1 MLLFQIKS
9 QPGVA
14 YKSVSYIK
22 KAFNAV
28 LNSSKHEEIIFSFGS
43 IFVFIPYCQ
52 KKLPKVGGFGKN
64 TKRGVGHTRGLFIE
78 EGVKTCTLWI
88 PLWCGEIGINLS
100 LNFLITID
108 PLFCKWCIFFSNSY
122 LPYILGL
129 CGKP

>member
-14 YKSVSYIK
+14 YKTVSYIK

-28 LNSSKHEEIIFSFGS
+28 LNSSKHGEIIFSFGYN
-43 IFVFIPYCQ
+43 FVFIPYCQ
-52 KKLPKVGGFGKN
+52 KKLPKVGGFEKN
-64 TKRGVGHTRGLFIE
+64 IKRGVGHTKGLFIE

-100 LNFLITID
+100 LNFLIKID
-108 PLFCKWCIFFSNSY
+108 PLFCK
-122 LPYILGL
+122 
-129 CGKP
+129 